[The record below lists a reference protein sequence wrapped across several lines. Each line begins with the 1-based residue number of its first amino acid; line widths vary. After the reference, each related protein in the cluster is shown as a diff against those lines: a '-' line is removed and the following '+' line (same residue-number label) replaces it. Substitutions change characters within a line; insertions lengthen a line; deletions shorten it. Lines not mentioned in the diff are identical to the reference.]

1 MKDLRNHTRDGAS
14 HFTEAGPLP
23 VMGGRVELLSMRSE
37 ETLEYEA
44 THRDEFYGAIHQDK
58 NGTHHNK

>member
-23 VMGGRVELLSMRSE
+23 VNGGRVELLRI
-37 ETLEYEA
+37 TGDT
-44 THRDEFYGAIHQDK
+44 THRDITKAAILGSYQDITK
-58 NGTHHNK
+58 ALGSQ